1 MHTGSP
7 HSSSSEALRQR
18 PGDCE
23 RTESLRDVDHSPRA
37 AQRAGAVERGAGGR
51 MVRWSEVDHS
61 LRGAAISHAHQPA
74 AGAPRSHHARLRAA
88 PSTGA
93 LEAFDFCTRPNLRPP
108 NSVFLLPHLFAMA
121 RRLVVVGGS
130 GYIGTRI
137 MRKALSQGLRVA
149 SVSRTGAPPSDV
161 AQSLPG
167 AEWLTAD
174 AQDASSLSRALE
186 GADAVISTVGT
197 FGSYSTML
205 EINGHAN
212 ANIARTAASAGA
224 KRFSYISAADF
235 GPLERLP
242 PLRGYFEGKRLAE
255 KAVAANFGA
264 NGAIL
269 RPGMVHGSRRV
280 NERISLPLHW
290 LGIPMQLI
298 FESSPVRSLAKLLP
312 GGVGKLLT
320 PPSAVDDVA
329 AAAIQ
334 AVMDEPPAPGA
345 QKAPNEATD
354 QTPPQ
359 ARGFTLTLTFP

>member
-1 MHTGSP
+1 
-7 HSSSSEALRQR
+7 
-18 PGDCE
+18 
-23 RTESLRDVDHSPRA
+23 
-37 AQRAGAVERGAGGR
+37 
-51 MVRWSEVDHS
+51 
-61 LRGAAISHAHQPA
+61 
-74 AGAPRSHHARLRAA
+74 
-88 PSTGA
+88 
-93 LEAFDFCTRPNLRPP
+93 
-108 NSVFLLPHLFAMA
+108 VFLLLHLFAMA

-137 MRKALSQGLRVA
+137 MRKALAQGLRVA
-149 SVSRTGAPPSDV
+149 SVSRTGVPPSDV

-186 GADAVISTVGT
+186 GADAVISTVGA
-197 FGSYSTML
+197 FGSHSTML

-255 KAVAANFGA
+255 KAVSANFGA

-334 AVMDEPPAPGA
+334 AVMDEPPASGA
-345 QKAPNEATD
+345 HKAPNEATD

-359 ARGFTLTLTFP
+359 ARVHPNPNLSATPL

>member
-1 MHTGSP
+1 MTFVQDP
-7 HSSSSEALRQR
+7 ELAWKR
-18 PGDCE
+18 
-23 RTESLRDVDHSPRA
+23 RT
-37 AQRAGAVERGAGGR
+37 
-51 MVRWSEVDHS
+51 
-61 LRGAAISHAHQPA
+61 
-74 AGAPRSHHARLRAA
+74 
-88 PSTGA
+88 
-93 LEAFDFCTRPNLRPP
+93 
-108 NSVFLLPHLFAMA
+108 FLLPHLFAMA

-137 MRKALSQGLRVA
+137 MRKALAQGLRVA
-149 SVSRTGAPPSDV
+149 SVSRTGVPPSDV

-186 GADAVISTVGT
+186 GADAVISTVGA
-197 FGSYSTML
+197 FGSHSTML

-255 KAVAANFGA
+255 KAVSANFGA

-334 AVMDEPPAPGA
+334 AVMDEPPASGA

-359 ARGFTLTLTFP
+359 ARVHPNPNLSATPL